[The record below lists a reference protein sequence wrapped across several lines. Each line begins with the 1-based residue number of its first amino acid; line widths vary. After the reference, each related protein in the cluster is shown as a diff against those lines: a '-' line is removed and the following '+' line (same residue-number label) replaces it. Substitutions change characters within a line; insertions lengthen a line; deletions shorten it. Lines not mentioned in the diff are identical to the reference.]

1 MYKYFV
7 SCGQYGQEHD
17 NVSYEILIRDQQ
29 EEKLHLVGFFPHDDS
44 FILGEQFLSA
54 EMLYFIVKKED
65 KLNEQM
71 QNLEIK

>member
-1 MYKYFV
+1 M
-7 SCGQYGQEHD
+7 
-17 NVSYEILIRDQQ
+17 
-29 EEKLHLVGFFPHDDS
+29 GFFPHDDA

-54 EMLYFIVKKED
+54 DMLYFIVKKED